1 MENTNFPQSHVTCF
15 LPFISELPPDTFTE
29 KNVPTV
35 IKMVILPN
43 HAPNPKEILF
53 VSFVQKKVIGIGS
66 VQANVV
72 YDVVNRENL
81 IVKIVANAVI

>member
-1 MENTNFPQSHVTCF
+1 M
-15 LPFISELPPDTFTE
+15 PFISELPPDISTDV
-29 KNVPTV
+29 NVPTV

-72 YDVVNRENL
+72 YGVVNRENL
-81 IVKIVANAVI
+81 IVKTVENVVI